1 MNYIGIDNG
10 ISGTVGILDDADKV
24 VFFKTPTIKSEHY
37 AKSRDLLTRID
48 RKKLQ
53 KLLEPHLPALALIE
67 APFTN
72 PGMFQA
78 TLSNHRSHAEIS
90 GVLEDLGITFETV
103 LPRAW
108 QPAVLGNVSGRELL
122 KEASLKKAKELFP
135 NLVIKTPD
143 ADGLTIAVYLKS
155 KCHTNTQPVEKLSTE
170 KTTSQTLKS
179 GSTTRSRKATPKS

>member
-10 ISGTVGILDDADKV
+10 VSGTVGILDDGEKV
-24 VFFKTPTIKSEHY
+24 VFFKTPVIKSKHY
-37 AKSRDLLTRID
+37 AKSRDMLTRID

-103 LPRAW
+103 LPRTW
-108 QPAVLGNVSGRELL
+108 QPAVLGDVSGRELL

-135 NLVIKTPD
+135 KLIIKAPD

-155 KCHTNTQPVEKLSTE
+155 KCTTNTKKSEIL
-170 KTTSQTLKS
+170 TTKKGTQ
-179 GSTTRSRKATPKS
+179 